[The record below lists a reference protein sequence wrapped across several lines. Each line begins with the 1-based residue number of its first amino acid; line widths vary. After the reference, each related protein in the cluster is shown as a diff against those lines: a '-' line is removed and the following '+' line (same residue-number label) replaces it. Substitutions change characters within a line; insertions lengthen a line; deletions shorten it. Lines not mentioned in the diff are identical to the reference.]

1 MASDRDL
8 KTLSRQ
14 RMTCSAGD
22 GAPAQRFSAD
32 ERLRAAPLEPREG
45 LSQAKTLLPLG
56 RSVSKKRTMSQRK
69 TESSVGSDPRPHC
82 KACQRELRGKV
93 VEEQWSPRH
102 VTATH
107 DAPPPTS

>member
-56 RSVSKKRTMSQRK
+56 RSVSKKRTIYVYFPSK
-69 TESSVGSDPRPHC
+69 GVKFLSEYF
-82 KACQRELRGKV
+82 
-93 VEEQWSPRH
+93 PRH
-102 VTATH
+102 
-107 DAPPPTS
+107 P

>member
-8 KTLSRQ
+8 KTSSRQ

-22 GAPAQRFSAD
+22 GAPAQRFSDD

-56 RSVSKKRTMSQRK
+56 RSVSKKRTIYVIGCTTSL
-69 TESSVGSDPRPHC
+69 
-82 KACQRELRGKV
+82 ANF
-93 VEEQWSPRH
+93 RH
-102 VTATH
+102 M
-107 DAPPPTS
+107 

>member
-56 RSVSKKRTMSQRK
+56 RSVSKKRTMYTDTVRPIGVRRTANRPALKREGHAQSWD
-69 TESSVGSDPRPHC
+69 SVS
-82 KACQRELRGKV
+82 
-93 VEEQWSPRH
+93 RH
-102 VTATH
+102 TT
-107 DAPPPTS
+107 

>member
-22 GAPAQRFSAD
+22 GAPAQRFSDD

-56 RSVSKKRTMSQRK
+56 RSVSKKRTIWDDRCRSRFFS
-69 TESSVGSDPRPHC
+69 TPNDYYWFLPVALTRPS
-82 KACQRELRGKV
+82 ALV
-93 VEEQWSPRH
+93 NP
-102 VTATH
+102 
-107 DAPPPTS
+107 

>member
-8 KTLSRQ
+8 KTLRRQ

-56 RSVSKKRTMSQRK
+56 RSVSKKRTMYIP
-69 TESSVGSDPRPHC
+69 VI
-82 KACQRELRGKV
+82 LRM
-93 VEEQWSPRH
+93 
-102 VTATH
+102 
-107 DAPPPTS
+107 